1 MGVLL
6 SKPILN
12 GQVPSAIGWVA
23 TLHVVVAT
31 EDTGELAVNMGTTP
45 EGQDP
50 PTELSVLIATFED
63 ELPGDH
69 LEL

>member
-1 MGVLL
+1 
-6 SKPILN
+6 
-12 GQVPSAIGWVA
+12 
-23 TLHVVVAT
+23 LHVVVAT

-63 ELPGDH
+63 ELPDDH